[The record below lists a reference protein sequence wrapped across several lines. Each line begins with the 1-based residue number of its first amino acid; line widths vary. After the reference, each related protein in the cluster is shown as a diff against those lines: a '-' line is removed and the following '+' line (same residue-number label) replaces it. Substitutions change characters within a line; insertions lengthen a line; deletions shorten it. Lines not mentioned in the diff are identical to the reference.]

1 MVASFSSAGRHYV
14 VQMASMCGH
23 YILTSFLFVWQ
34 KWPVT
39 WTWLLVPCDKAGVWA
54 MKEEDSWSLIAG
66 FCCYFMGKK
75 WVNSQE
81 KSHYYSQTTVVPPR
95 VSRSDPRHS
104 RGWCLVPTGFPSK
117 NWSKN
122 QSKDSFQ
129 SSTLTWHIWR
139 NCSKRLVKLYCRL
152 LTISGYAKVFTLGGK
167 QRLPYRCGV
176 FFRCVFLGCD
186 FVAWKFEVVRLKVK
200 YSGLGGVWV
209 HLVVELKDWCA
220 TLLPSVRRV
229 RCLLQT
235 L

>member
-1 MVASFSSAGRHYV
+1 MLSEWRACMGIIF
-14 VQMASMCGH
+14 
-23 YILTSFLFVWQ
+23 
-34 KWPVT
+34 WPRLCLRDKNDQSLDR
-39 WTWLLVPCDKAGVWA
+39 WLVLCDKAGAWA
-54 MKEEDSWSLIAG
+54 MKEEENWSLIAG

-75 WVNSQE
+75 RVNSQE
-81 KSHYYSQTTVVPPR
+81 NKSHYFSQTTVVPPR
-95 VSRSDPRHS
+95 VSRSDPGHS
-104 RGWCLVPTGFPSK
+104 RGWYLVPTGFPSK

-122 QSKDSFQ
+122 QSKDGFQ

-152 LTISGYAKVFTLGGK
+152 LTISGYTEVFTLGGK
-167 QRLPYRCGV
+167 SDSHADVGF

-209 HLVVELKDWCA
+209 HLVAELTGWCA